1 MNGALNMSAHEVAS
15 TFGRARLS
23 FASEAD
29 IDEFAEVL
37 GQFERGEI
45 TPEQWRVFRLVR
57 GTYGQRQTDDAQMI
71 RVKIPQGVLN
81 AEQLHALADVAEQ
94 YSRGFGHITTRQNVQ
109 FHFVKLHDAEPAMR
123 RLADAGLTTRE
134 ACGNSVR
141 NITACQF
148 AGVAADEPFDVTPYA
163 EALTRF
169 LLRHPLSSSLPRKF
183 KIAFEGCSHDH
194 IKLTINDIG
203 WRARVEDGA
212 RGFRVYIGGGTST
225 MTTAGAVLFDFL
237 PAEEMLNVAEAVI
250 RVFHALGDYKHKQ
263 RNRMKFLIK
272 QIGWDGFRAAFDEAL
287 AAVHADGGHPL
298 RFAGEPAREEAAPD
312 WPRPAAP
319 SIDSILERVEG
330 AALRGPGILPVRRT
344 LPDRNDAA
352 LAKWERTNISAQKQA
367 GYVSATV
374 TVPLGDLSGV
384 QFRVLADLALAYG
397 DGSIRVSA
405 VQNAVFRWVPRAYVP
420 ALYRSLQAAGLGL
433 PDADSIADIT
443 SCPGAESCKLAV
455 TQSRGLGQSLEQ
467 HLRETPALIEMARA
481 LDIKVS
487 GCPNGCG
494 QHHIAAIGFQGSLR
508 KIDGRAVPQ
517 YFIQVGGGIDADRTT
532 FGRLA
537 AKVAAR
543 RVPQAL
549 DRLIRLYA
557 SEKNDGETPLA
568 FFRRL
573 DVARVKTLLA
583 DLETMTAATAS
594 EIDYIDLAET
604 TTFRPETTDGECAT

>member
-1 MNGALNMSAHEVAS
+1 MSTHSPAVS

-29 IDEFAEVL
+29 IDEFADVL
-37 GQFERGEI
+37 GKFERGEI

-57 GTYGQRQTDDAQMI
+57 GTYGQRQADDAQMI
-71 RVKIPQGVLN
+71 RVKIPQGVLS
-81 AEQLHALADVAEQ
+81 ADQLRALADVAEQ

-123 RLADAGLTTRE
+123 RLAEAGLTTRE

-148 AGVAADEPFDVTPYA
+148 AGVGVDEAFDVTPYA

-183 KIAFEGCSHDH
+183 KIAFEGCAGDH

-203 WRARVEDGA
+203 WRARIENGR
-212 RGFRVYIGGGTST
+212 RGFRVHVGGGTST
-225 MTTAGAVLFDFL
+225 MTTAAGVLFDFL
-237 PAEEMLNVAEAVI
+237 PATEMLNVAEAVI
-250 RVFHALGDYKHKQ
+250 RVFHARGDYQHKQ

-272 QIGWDGFRAAFDEAL
+272 TMGWEAFRAAFDDQL
-287 AAVHADGGHPL
+287 AAIRAEGGRPL
-298 RFAGEPAREEAAPD
+298 TFESAPPESEAAPD
-312 WPRPAAP
+312 WERPSAP
-319 SIDSILERVEG
+319 SIDEIARRVDE
-330 AALRGPGILPVRRT
+330 AWLSGPGIVPKLRT
-344 LPDRNDAA
+344 FADHDATA
-352 LAKWERTNISAQKQA
+352 FARWQRTNAAPQKQH
-367 GYVSATV
+367 GFITATV
-374 TVPLGDLSGV
+374 TVPLGDLSGA
-384 QFRVLADLALAYG
+384 QFRVLADLAGAYS
-397 DGSIRVSA
+397 DGTVRVTA
-405 VQNAVFRWVPRAYVP
+405 VQNVVFRWVQREDAA
-420 ALYRSLQAAGLGL
+420 ALFRSLQAAGLGQ
-433 PDADSIADIT
+433 PDADSIADVT

-455 TQSRGLGQSLEQ
+455 TQSRGLGQAVEQ
-467 HLRETPALIEMARA
+467 QLRATPALIDMART

-508 KIDGRAVPQ
+508 KVEGRAIPQ
-517 YFIQVGGGIDADRTT
+517 YFIQIGGGIDADRTT

-537 AKVAAR
+537 AKVPAR
-543 RVPQAL
+543 RAPQAL
-549 DRLIRLYA
+549 ERLIRLYDA
-557 SEKNDGETPLA
+557 EKQAEETPLA

-583 DLETMTAATAS
+583 DLETLTAATATVD
-594 EIDYIDLAET
+594 DYIDLAET
-604 TTFRPETTDGECAT
+604 TAFRPETSDGECAT